1 MSWTP
6 GVVPYGADET
16 TFLVVDSLGA
26 LGSVY
31 RETEIE
37 RADLET
43 VISDLM
49 GQGMP
54 APPQPQARGPS
65 HGRSAWTS
73 QTPTKPKPTFR
84 DFVRGRA
91 L

>member
-16 TFLVVDSLGA
+16 VYLVVDSFGA

-49 GQGMP
+49 TGQFSNP
-54 APPQPQARGPS
+54 VRVVAFNTLDVNR
-65 HGRSAWTS
+65 RSNL
-73 QTPTKPKPTFR
+73 TPHRRPIL
-84 DFVRGRA
+84 A
-91 L
+91 LTHF